1 MREFPQRAG
10 PQTFSAIYLDQ
21 PIERQVRLI
30 AAVLPGRHKIGLL
43 YSTPPKEIK
52 QIKDEMAKHGL
63 DLREQ
68 AVGALALPEALH
80 ELLQNSEV
88 LFALPDSAIY
98 NDSTVRNILL
108 TTYRSGI
115 PLIGFSPGFVKSGAL
130 CAVSS
135 TPAQIAAQAATL
147 IRQFGDSHPLPAAQY
162 PQEFE
167 VTINEQVA
175 HSLELHI
182 KTTSELSHEIKAAEK
197 SAP

>member
-1 MREFPQRAG
+1 MVE
-10 PQTFSAIYLDQ
+10 
-21 PIERQVRLI
+21 
-30 AAVLPGRHKIGLL
+30 
-43 YSTPPKEIK
+43 
-52 QIKDEMAKHGL
+52 HGL
-63 DLREQ
+63 GLNEQ
-68 AVGALALPEALH
+68 AVGALTLPEALH

-98 NDSTVRNILL
+98 NDSTIRNILL
-108 TTYRSGI
+108 TTYRRGI
-115 PLIGFSPGFVKSGAL
+115 PLIGFSPGIVKAGAL

-147 IRQFGDSHPLPAAQY
+147 IRQFGDSHPLPVAQY

-167 VTINEQVA
+167 ITINEQVA
-175 HSLELHI
+175 NSLGLPI